1 MTNPT
6 NDFNNLTGVEH
17 EQPTPEPT
25 PRPKQEPQPEP
36 EKREPTFPVPFSLRL
51 SFEER
56 AQLEKEA
63 AGVPVGAYI
72 RQRLFHGKEMPRRT
86 RGKHPVKD
94 HAALGRVLG
103 ALGQSRLSNNLN
115 QMARAVNTGSLPV
128 TPETEEAI
136 RQACADVGAMRRD
149 LLIALGLNTSGAG
162 SGSGPELKP

>member
-6 NDFNNLTGVEH
+6 NDFNKLVGPER
-17 EQPTPEPT
+17 EQPTH
-25 PRPKQEPQPEP
+25 RPKQEQKPQPEIP
-36 EKREPTFPVPFSLRL
+36 KREPTFPVPFSLRL

-72 RQRLFHGKEMPRRT
+72 RQRLFYGKESPRRT
-86 RGKHPVKD
+86 RGKRPVKD

-103 ALGQSRLSNNLN
+103 ALGQSRLANNLN

-128 TPETEEAI
+128 TPETEAAI
-136 RQACADVGAMRRD
+136 RQACEDVRAIRRD
-149 LLIALGLNTSGAG
+149 LLIALGLNASSSSSGN
-162 SGSGPELKP
+162 GPELKP